1 MNKTIKINLDD
12 ETFDV
17 EIHGMSLNHIRNL
30 TAISK
35 DVAANLLSHILL
47 LGAVPNRAEDGVNL
61 LLQGKYDIQDI
72 LRGCLSEPQN
82 LNS

>member
-72 LRGCLSEPQN
+72 LRGCLSKPQN

>member
-1 MNKTIKINLDD
+1 MDKTIKINLDD

-17 EIHGMSLNHIRNL
+17 EIHGMNLNHIKNL
-30 TAISK
+30 KAISK
-35 DVAANLLSHILL
+35 DVAANLISHILL
-47 LGAVPNRAEDGVNL
+47 LGADPNRTEDGVNL
-61 LLQGKYDIQDI
+61 LLQGKRDIQYI